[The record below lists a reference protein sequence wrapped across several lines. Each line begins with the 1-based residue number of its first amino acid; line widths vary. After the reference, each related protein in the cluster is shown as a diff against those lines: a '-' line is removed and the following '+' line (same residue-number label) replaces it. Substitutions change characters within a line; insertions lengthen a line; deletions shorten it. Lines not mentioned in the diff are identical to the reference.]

1 MKLLSLSTDH
11 FKKLGTYHTTF
22 TSGLN
27 IIAGDNARGKSSLL
41 EAIKMALFG
50 VAAVPCK
57 KEDIP
62 TWGQTKASVT
72 LVFQMS
78 EYDVYT
84 LVRTLTTAK
93 LTKNNIDG
101 TDELKAN
108 GHTPVTLFIEELT
121 GLTLKDWEL
130 FIQSSQGSAAGILT
144 FGATALNKKVEE
156 FAGVDLIDKI
166 QTLAQQR
173 AGTIGARAEAK
184 LVPAGRLADLEANV
198 VTAEEAFTA
207 ADKAMC
213 EAQEQLDNLPV
224 DTSVHTGPTVA
235 ELREAQRVVDAA
247 SVDLDKA
254 QVSVN
259 NALLRVTE
267 QAQRLEGRT
276 QLDIAALEEELKALE
291 TTGTEL
297 GAQDKAFKAKEQASY
312 SASETTDTHLSM
324 LTKAKT
330 DLAADPTSAVTEAD
344 LLQDL
349 ETAKECIATS
359 KADITR
365 ETEVVGAAM
374 STYSNLIKLADGAT
388 CPTCKRAKEDHDPV
402 ALAKEAQDAREYLEQ
417 RQAYVA
423 KLQDDLRVF
432 EASKVAA
439 ESKLATKTRLQAMV
453 DGLTSDYEARKA
465 TSDTLSAE
473 VTAFS
478 GEAIRVYEACQAAR
492 EKYAEVRQTL
502 KSANEKNEALT
513 LDQNTMRRLE
523 SELEV
528 CEDHLADATKVL
540 ADLPEPATDAEI
552 EVVEQQETT
561 RREKLQARI
570 LQEHNLRNALT
581 NATTA
586 RSRAVTDV
594 QTACKYRDEALA
606 TNKAAEDDVAMAKR
620 CERLVRFL
628 RERRQT
634 YLKEVWD
641 TVMGLSSALVR
652 KSSSGTISKVENRD
666 GAFLYEEEGNTI
678 ATISASGA
686 QKALIGTS
694 LRMGLSRALYG
705 GDALM
710 IFDEPTEGCTEF
722 NASNMVATLATS
734 ARQVLLITHRENDQA
749 LAKHVINV
757 G

>member
-184 LVPAGRLADLEANV
+184 LVPEERLAELHEESNVSLDQLQVAQEARKAAEDALAV
-198 VTAEEAFTA
+198 VPAPPSPPVGPTA
-207 ADKAMC
+207 AEMRKAQR
-213 EAQEQLDNLPV
+213 AV
-224 DTSVHTGPTVA
+224 DT
-235 ELREAQRVVDAA
+235 A
-247 SVDLDKA
+247 SVDVDKA
-254 QVSVN
+254 EASVT
-259 NALLRVTE
+259 NAKR
-267 QAQRLEGRT
+267 RLEDARSRIGDRKHQNVDT
-276 QLDIAALEEELKALE
+276 LNEELSQLEAKGVALNARGSTLRANESAQEKQEDRLVVLLKKRDSAAAELAALETLSVADMS
-291 TTGTEL
+291 TEL
-297 GAQDKAFKAKEQASY
+297 V
-312 SASETTDTHLSM
+312 
-324 LTKAKT
+324 
-330 DLAADPTSAVTEAD
+330 AAEDYIVST
-344 LLQDL
+344 
-349 ETAKECIATS
+349 
-359 KADITR
+359 KADISR
-365 ETEVVGAAM
+365 EQEAVGAKLN
-374 STYSNLIKLADGAT
+374 TYDSLQKMAAGAT
-388 CPTCKRAKEDHDPV
+388 CPTCKRAKEDHDPETL
-402 ALAKEAQDAREYLEQ
+402 AAEAAAAKEQVETAQR
-417 RQAYVA
+417 YVA
-423 KLQDDLRVF
+423 KLQDDLKVF
-432 EASKVAA
+432 ESSAG
-439 ESKLATKTRLQAMV
+439 RLQKQIDQRTQAEALALSSKEAYDEALV
-453 DGLTSDYEARKA
+453 GLLPIREANVNLRADLDKVMEQ
-465 TSDTLSAE
+465 LE
-473 VTAFS
+473 ELRTAFA
-478 GEAIRVYEACQAAR
+478 EKRTAIRTCETHNTQ
-492 EKYAEVRQTL
+492 
-502 KSANEKNEALT
+502 
-513 LDQNTMRRLE
+513 LDDDIKQVTRME
-523 SELEV
+523 CELEL
-528 CEDHLADATKVL
+528 CEDHLADANKVL
-540 ADLPEPATDAEI
+540 EDLPDAAEDAEI
-552 EVVEQQETT
+552 LAAEQ
-561 RREKLQARI
+561 REAKYQQDKHDQQMTANTLNHAVSAAVSAHSQAVAGVKR
-570 LQEHNLRNALT
+570 T
-581 NATTA
+581 G
-586 RSRAVTDV
+586 
-594 QTACKYRDEALA
+594 EALDAARA